1 MFIRPKILRDQAQA
15 AYETDLKYNYMR
27 DQQRNLDSREVLPL
41 LPGTTRGTLNPLPPP
56 PAAAGAACRPRAAH
70 AGPLGGLPGDTA
82 AAGQPPGRDRDPG
95 GRHHRQARPGGHHRA
110 PGTPVSTPKP
120 LPPAAPRWRPP
131 PTRACHSPSP
141 SATG

>member
-56 PAAAGAACRPRAAH
+56 PPQPVEHLAP
-70 AGPLGGLPGDTA
+70 
-82 AAGQPPGRDRDPG
+82 GQP
-95 GRHHRQARPGGHHRA
+95 A
-110 PGTPVSTPKP
+110 PAPSAAFPVIP
-120 LPPAAPRWRPP
+120 PPASEQPPSGVTTTPAPDSTAVPATPP
-131 PTRACHSPSP
+131 NAAT
-141 SATG
+141 SAPPGKP